1 MKHRLY
7 YGVGFFGRWKISMP
21 SKLHDD
27 QSLSNYSPRKFAV
40 WMISKFELLILFLLQ
55 TKEHKV

>member
-27 QSLSNYSPRKFAV
+27 QYLSSSPRKFAV
-40 WMISKFELLILFLLQ
+40 LMISQFELLILFLLQ
-55 TKEHKV
+55 TKEHKT